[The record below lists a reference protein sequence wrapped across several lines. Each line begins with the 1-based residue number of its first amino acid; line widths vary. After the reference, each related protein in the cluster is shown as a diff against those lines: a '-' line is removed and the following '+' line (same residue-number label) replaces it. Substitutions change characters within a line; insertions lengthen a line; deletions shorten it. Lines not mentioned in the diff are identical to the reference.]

1 MSYHALDG
9 AAGLSRHSNHM
20 VRVCVLQLLNDTEIR
35 ELLVP
40 FIRKEHQGASEFT
53 CLPEFAIFGGAN
65 RADFAALNGV
75 SHGYEIKSD
84 KDTLERLPAQIDAYS
99 AVFDQATLVSAP
111 RHLESAVQMIPQWW
125 GVIEVRLEQLQ
136 PYLQRVRKSEPNPS
150 PNAVAIASLLWRD
163 EALDLLTKLGLD
175 AGVRSKPNQALIERL
190 AERVTLTHLSAHVRQ
205 ILRARG
211 DWRSAARLRQY
222 GDSSQPP
229 ANQSRYRRTPYGN
242 IYR

>member
-1 MSYHALDG
+1 
-9 AAGLSRHSNHM
+9 
-20 VRVCVLQLLNDTEIR
+20 VQLLNDAEIR

-40 FIRKEHQGASEFT
+40 LIHREHRGASDFV

-111 RHLESAVQMIPQWW
+111 RHLDSAVSMIPQWW
-125 GVIEVRLEQLQ
+125 GVIEVRLEQPH
-136 PYLQRVRKSEPNPS
+136 PYLQRVRKSSANPS

-163 EALDLLTKLGLD
+163 EALDLLMKLGLD

-190 AERVTLTHLSAHVRQ
+190 AERVTLANLSAHVRQ

-211 DWRSAARLRQY
+211 DWRSAARLRRC
-222 GDSSQPP
+222 GDSSQPH
-229 ANQSRYRRTPYGN
+229 ANLSRYRRTPYGS
-242 IYR
+242 ICR